1 VSAEA
6 TTLGALLGEVT
17 ASLAAA
23 GLPSARAEARWLLEE
38 AAGLEPGRLAL
49 AAGEPAAAGVGARV
63 LAMAGRRAAGEP
75 LQYVLG
81 WAPFGPLR
89 LAVGPGVFV
98 PRPETELLAE
108 RAAAHLRAAGGA
120 ERAGERSEAVHG
132 RPPEAEAPV
141 ALDLCTG
148 SGAVACY
155 LAGEVPGAT
164 VVATE
169 LDPAAA
175 SFARRNGEPLGVR
188 VLVGDLDAPV
198 QATLPELA
206 GRVAVLTANVP
217 YVPSGQLAGL
227 PADVREHEPAM
238 ALDGGAEGLDVLGRV
253 LALAGRWLAPN
264 GWILCE
270 IGEDQGAAATAMA
283 ARAGLVNAAVRPDLA
298 GRDRIVEAQW
308 RAARSSRAG
317 MTPG

>member
-1 VSAEA
+1 VSARA
-6 TTLGALLGEVT
+6 TTLGALLAEVT
-17 ASLAAA
+17 AILA
-23 GLPSARAEARWLLEE
+23 GSGVPSARAEARWLVEE

-49 AAGEPAAAGVGARV
+49 AAGQPAEPGVAAEA

-108 RAAAHLRAAGGA
+108 RAAAHLRAAG
-120 ERAGERSEAVHG
+120 S
-132 RPPEAEAPV
+132 APV

-169 LDPAAA
+169 LDRAAA
-175 SFARRNGEPLGVR
+175 GFARRNGAHLGVR
-188 VLVGDLDAPV
+188 VLVGDLDEPV
-198 QATLPELA
+198 EASLPELA

-217 YVPSGQLAGL
+217 YVPSGQLAAL
-227 PADVREHEPAM
+227 PADVREHEPAL
-238 ALDGGAEGLDVLGRV
+238 ALDGGPDGLDVLRRV

-270 IGEDQGAAATAMA
+270 IGEDQGAAAAGLA
-283 ARAGLVNAAVRPDLA
+283 ARAGLREVAVRPDLA

-308 RAARSSRAG
+308 RAVESSRVAG
-317 MTPG
+317 PARWPTPG